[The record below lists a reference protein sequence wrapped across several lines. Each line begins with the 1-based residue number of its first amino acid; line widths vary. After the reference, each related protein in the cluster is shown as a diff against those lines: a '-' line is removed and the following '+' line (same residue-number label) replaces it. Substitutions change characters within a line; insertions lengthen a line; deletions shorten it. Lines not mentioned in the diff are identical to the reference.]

1 METKIIKLEKLFN
14 DITKVQDEIKTKTTQ
29 RNQYIIAHVN
39 PIFEEIQ
46 NKIDTYIQ
54 LIDKVFPLEKLTNT
68 IMCCGK
74 IKSKLINNNQYEIF
88 VRLDFKTKRCNYSY
102 RKDETG
108 YNKNRF
114 CLQVTEKEQWIKDEV
129 YTNNSAYSLSCQKF
143 IDIFDNI
150 ENLYVILDIFEEMIQ
165 DIINALSNKLKELQ
179 KKSENI
185 LIPKLENIKNHDNE
199 TSRIVLGKLGN
210 YQIILETMD

>member
-14 DITKVQDEIKTKTTQ
+14 DITNVQSEINTKTAQ

-54 LIDKVFPLEKLTNT
+54 LIDKVFPLEKLANT
-68 IMCCGK
+68 IMWNGK
-74 IKSKLINNNQYEIF
+74 IKSKLINHNQYEIF
-88 VRLDFKTKRCNYSY
+88 VLLDFKTKHCSYSY
-102 RKDETG
+102 KKNESG
-108 YNKNRF
+108 YSRQSF
-114 CLQVTEKEQWIKDEV
+114 YPQVTEKEQWIKDDA
-129 YTNNSAYSLSCQKF
+129 YSAYSLSCKKF
-143 IDIFDNI
+143 IDIIDNI
-150 ENLYVILDIFEEMIQ
+150 ENLYVILDIFEEIIQ

-185 LIPKLENIKNHDNE
+185 LIPKLENIKDYDNE
-199 TSRIVLGKLGN
+199 TSRVILGKLGN
-210 YQIILETMD
+210 YQIILEAMN